1 MKKKNC
7 WEMKKCGREPGGKKV
22 HELGVCSA
30 TTDQRLDSVHEGK
43 NAGRACWVMAGTL
56 CGGTVQG
63 TFAQKYNHCEVCDFY
78 KTVREEERGSFV
90 FSIVLLKLLKND
102 APGHVTQTA
111 PCAPRADDTR

>member
-1 MKKKNC
+1 
-7 WEMKKCGREPGGKKV
+7 MKKCGREQGGNKA

-30 TTDQRLDSVHEGK
+30 ATDHRLDRVHAGK

-78 KTVREEERGSFV
+78 KTVREEERGTFV
-90 FSIVLLKLLKND
+90 FSIVLLGQLKND
-102 APGHVTQTA
+102 APGNGAQTA
-111 PCAPRADDTR
+111 PCAPRSEARTIPAK